1 MKWAIHAERLFD
13 GTGNP
18 MLHDALV
25 IIENQRIMA
34 VGPAA
39 QGPVP
44 ADVPVL
50 HVGDRTVLPGLIDAH
65 VHMLFTGSALSGQ
78 ESRLATDTQALLTG
92 VRNAHLA
99 LQSGL
104 TTVRDCGDRNYLSL
118 VLRDY
123 INSGGLPGP
132 RLVCSGPVI
141 TSTAGQLWWSG
152 LECDTDDELRRAV
165 RTLVKNGVDFIK
177 LMGSGGNATPGSNP
191 EASQYPAS
199 GFRAVADDA
208 HRMGKMVAVHVHGI
222 DSMGLA
228 AEAGIDTLEHCPF
241 RAHGTIKY
249 EAQIVD
255 TIINKGL
262 IVSLAMPATW
272 YRLRAEDMQDV
283 RSHPGHLWTDRYD
296 TIRNMHAAGV
306 KLVVSSDQGSTGTRI
321 NELHLLM
328 EFLVQTIHMP
338 AADVLYGVTGLAAQA
353 VGLADRLGTLEPGML
368 ADIVIV
374 DGNPLTDM
382 TAMRHVHTV
391 IKDGQVLVRDGVLLW
406 PATEPLH
413 YIRGDRA
420 GLEFKLR

>member
-1 MKWAIHAERLFD
+1 MKWAIHARRLFD
-13 GTGNP
+13 GTGNAVVQ
-18 MLHDALV
+18 DALV
-25 IIENQRIMA
+25 VIENRRITA
-34 VGPAA
+34 VGPAS
-39 QGPVP
+39 QGSVP

-50 HVGDRTVLPGLIDAH
+50 EVGDRTILPGLIDAH
-65 VHMLFTGSALSGQ
+65 VHMLFTGGALSGQ
-78 ESRLATDTQALLTG
+78 ESRTATDSQALLTG
-92 VRNAHLA
+92 VRNAQLG

-141 TSTAGQLWWSG
+141 TTTAGQLWWNG

-165 RTLVKNGVDFIK
+165 RTLVKNGVDFVK

-191 EASQYPAS
+191 EVSQYPATA
-199 GFRAVADDA
+199 FRAVADDA

-222 DSMGLA
+222 DSMGMA

-249 EAQIVD
+249 QEQIVEK
-255 TIINKGL
+255 IIHQGL

-283 RSHPGHLWTDRYD
+283 RAHPGHLWPERYD
-296 TIRNMHAAGV
+296 TIRKMHAAGV

-321 NELHLLM
+321 DELHLLM
-328 EFLVQTIHMP
+328 EFLVETIKMP
-338 AADVLYGVTGLAAQA
+338 ATEVLYGATGLAAQA
-353 VGLADRLGTLEPGML
+353 VGMADCLGTLTPGKL
-368 ADIVIV
+368 ADIVVV

-382 TAMRHVHTV
+382 TAMGHMHMV
-391 IKDGQVLVRDGVLLW
+391 IKDGQILGRDGALWW
-406 PATEPLH
+406 PATDPSQA
-413 YIRGDRA
+413 ITRTQVG
-420 GLEFKLR
+420 